1 MSESTSAAPLKGS
14 PCNSI
19 CSSLAVVFTL
29 FCGTAALGQGQ
40 ATSLA
45 GIVTDA
51 QGGVLPGVTV
61 TATSPALIGSRAAVS
76 EPNGSYRFPSVP
88 EGAYTLSFELS
99 GFQTYKRTNII
110 LSLGQTLTVDAQLQ
124 VQSLQESVTVTA
136 ESPVVDVQTTSVSS
150 TLNTAKLVG
159 VPTATDLWSALA
171 RAPGV
176 RMQGYDVGGSH
187 KSEQT
192 GYEAFGVRG
201 QARVVTEGVDTTE
214 GSGGAGFYQDYYAQN
229 EIAVSAAGQD
239 VTMNTPGAA
248 VISSIKSGGNQV
260 RGFATLSYEPH
271 SWIGNNIDTAATARG
286 FTGVPNNKFWEL
298 HPDIGGPI
306 VRDRLWFFAA
316 YNHFTIDEDITG
328 VPHDRATYQGYYNN
342 YTTKET
348 FRASRK
354 DTIIGYYQLGR
365 LRTPNRNLSALT
377 SPESAATQESNTH
390 MYNGKWQRVWSNRLF
405 SELNVGD
412 FGYHFPQG
420 PLVDYR
426 TNPPRIDT
434 ATGAQTGAAFAAA
447 GANGP
452 FVIERNKPQLFATAT
467 YFLPTGRGSHD
478 LKTGIEWLD
487 DAQLT
492 ENTGES
498 GPIYYQDLNGHAD
511 QLQLFNFGD
520 PATLRSAWTG
530 ADNRNRRVALF
541 VQDRWVATPRVTLT
555 AGIRY
560 DRQRPYYKDSTLA
573 PQLSAIFPAATIPGA
588 TLLERNTVSPRVG
601 ISVDPS
607 GDTKSAVKVFYGR
620 YYNNMASDFANLNPG
635 GAASRTYRFTDPN
648 GNNLFDGPQEL
659 GPLVATTGGT
669 TTTLDPNLK
678 VPRADEVDLSYQR
691 QFWGESSARVAYV
704 RKMVR
709 DIYANFNIA
718 RDGQF
723 TVPFSAPV
731 ILRSFDGGILG
742 TQVFDLLDIP
752 ASLRGVVRNQFTNVP
767 DAVGGGSYN
776 YDTIELAF
784 NKRFAG
790 GVFLDSSFD
799 YLRRD
804 ELRLNVASTSAFG
817 TDPLG
822 IGYFQNVNPAV
833 SNRQN
838 SSTWQAR
845 AAGRYQF
852 PYAIGVGANVQVQS
866 GWPWSRLVSVALPNA
881 GTQTFF
887 FENIDH
893 NRSETVPL
901 VGLRGDKAWR
911 SGERR
916 FTVMLDVFNLL
927 NSNAVS
933 NFTLINGANFNKILA
948 ALQPRTVQIGARM
961 EF

>member
-1 MSESTSAAPLKGS
+1 MRCRAGSALV
-14 PCNSI
+14 C
-19 CSSLAVVFTL
+19 L
-29 FCGTAALGQGQ
+29 FIVLTAAAALAQVQ

-45 GIVTDA
+45 GVVSDA

-61 TATSPALIGSRAAVS
+61 VATSPALIGSRTAVT
-76 EPNGSYRFPSVP
+76 EANGSYRFPSVP
-88 EGAYTLSFELS
+88 EGAYTLTFELS
-99 GFQTYKRTNII
+99 GFQTYKRTNIV

-124 VQSLQESVTVTA
+124 VQSVQESVTVIAT
-136 ESPVVDVQTTSVSS
+136 SPVVDVQTTSVGS
-150 TLNTAKLVG
+150 TLNTTKLIG

-171 RAPGV
+171 RSPGV

-201 QARVVTEGVDTTE
+201 QSRVVTEGVDTTE

-260 RGFATLSYEPH
+260 RGLAILSYEPV
-271 SWIGNNIDTAATARG
+271 SIIGSNIDAPLSARG
-286 FTGVPNNKFWEL
+286 FTGVPNNKFWEF
-298 HPDIGGPI
+298 HPELGGPI
-306 VRDRLWFFAA
+306 VRDKLWFFGA

-348 FRASRK
+348 FKASDK
-354 DTIIGYYQLGR
+354 DTLIAYYQIGY

-377 SPESAATQESNTH
+377 SPESAATQASNTH
-390 MYNGKWQRVWSNRLF
+390 MYNGKWHRVWNNRLF
-405 SELNVGD
+405 SELNIGD

-434 ATGAQTGAAFAAA
+434 STGMQTGAAFAAA
-447 GANGP
+447 GTNGP
-452 FVIERNKPQLFATAT
+452 FVIERNKPQVFGTVT
-467 YFLPTGRGSHD
+467 YFLPTGVGSHD
-478 LKTGIEWLD
+478 LKTGVEWLD

-498 GPIYYQDLNGHAD
+498 GPIYYQDLNGRPD
-511 QLQLFNFGD
+511 QIQLFNFGN
-520 PATLRSAWTG
+520 PSTLRSEWTG
-530 ADNRNRRVALF
+530 ADNRNRRLALF
-541 VQDRWVATPRVTLT
+541 LQDRWAATTRVTLT
-555 AGIRY
+555 LGVRY
-560 DRQRPYYKDSTLA
+560 DRQRPYYRDSTLA
-573 PQLSAIFPAATIPGA
+573 PVLTDIFPAATIPGA
-588 TLLERNTVSPRVG
+588 TLLERNTVAPRIG
-601 ISVDPS
+601 ISVDPT
-607 GDTKSAVKVFYGR
+607 GDTTSAIKAFYGR
-620 YYNNMASDFANLNPG
+620 YYNNLASDFANLNPG

-648 GNNLFDGPQEL
+648 GNRLYDGPQEL
-659 GPLVATTGGT
+659 GTLVATTGGT
-669 TTTLDPNLK
+669 TTTLDPNLR
-678 VPRADEVDLSYQR
+678 VPHTDEFDVSYQR
-691 QFWGESSARVAYV
+691 QFWGESSVRVAYV

-723 TVPFSAPV
+723 TVPYAASV
-731 ILRSFDGGILG
+731 VLRSVDGGIEG
-742 TQVFDLLDIP
+742 TQVFNLLDIP
-752 ASLRGVVRNQFTNVP
+752 TTLRGVVRNQFTNIP

-790 GVFLDSSFD
+790 GLFVDSSFD

-804 ELRLNVASTSAFG
+804 ELRSNSASTSAFS
-817 TDPLG
+817 TDPLI

-845 AAGRYQF
+845 ASGRYQF
-852 PYAIGVGANVQVQS
+852 PYAIGVGGNVQIQS
-866 GWPWSRLVSVALPNA
+866 GWPWARLVSAVLPNA
-881 GTQTFF
+881 GTQTFYL
-887 FENIDH
+887 EDINNH
-893 NRSETVPL
+893 RSDTVPL
-901 VGLRGDKAWR
+901 VGIRLDKGWR
-911 SGERR
+911 FGERKL
-916 FTVMLDVFNLL
+916 TTLLDVFNLL
-927 NSNAVS
+927 NSNAVT
-933 NFTLINGANFNKILA
+933 NFALSNGANFNKVLA
-948 ALQPRTVQIGARM
+948 ALQPRTVQLGLRL

>member
-1 MSESTSAAPLKGS
+1 MRFAAWPCLTVLFGVLCAAP
-14 PCNSI
+14 
-19 CSSLAVVFTL
+19 AF
-29 FCGTAALGQGQ
+29 AQGQ

-45 GIVTDA
+45 GVVIDA

-61 TATSPALIGSRAAVS
+61 TATSPALIGSRTVVT

-88 EGAYTLSFELS
+88 EGTYTLSFELT
-99 GFQTYKRTNII
+99 GFRTYNRANIV

-136 ESPVVDVQTTSVSS
+136 ESPLVDVQTTSVGS
-150 TLNTAKLVG
+150 TLNTAKLIG

-214 GSGGAGFYQDYYAQN
+214 GANGAGFYQDYYAQN
-229 EIAVSAAGQD
+229 EISVSAAGQD

-248 VISSIKSGGNQV
+248 VISSIKSGGNQLRALV
-260 RGFATLSYEPH
+260 TASYEPK
-271 SWIGNNIDTAATARG
+271 SLIGDNIDAAAGVRG
-286 FTGVPNNKFWEL
+286 FTGVPNNKFWEF
-298 HPDIGGPI
+298 HPDLGGPL

-328 VPHDRATYQGYYNN
+328 VRHDRATYQGYYNN

-377 SPESAATQESNTH
+377 SPESAATQKSNTH

-426 TNPPRIDT
+426 TNPPRIDNT
-434 ATGAQTGAAFAAA
+434 SGNQTGAAFAAA

-452 FVIERNKPQLFATAT
+452 FVIERNKPQLFGTVT
-467 YFLPTGRGSHD
+467 YFLPTHVGSHD
-478 LKTGIEWLD
+478 LKAGIEWLD

-498 GPIYYQDLNGHAD
+498 GPVYYQDLSGKPD
-511 QLQLFNFGD
+511 QVQLFNFGD

-530 ADNRNRRVALF
+530 ADNRNRREAIF
-541 VQDRWVATPRVTLT
+541 VQDRWTATSRVTLT
-555 AGIRY
+555 AGVRY
-560 DRQRPYYKDSTLA
+560 DRQRPYYKESTLA
-573 PQLSAIFPAATIPGA
+573 PTLGNIFQAATIPGA
-588 TLLERNTVSPRVG
+588 TLLVRDTVAPRVG

-607 GDTKSAVKVFYGR
+607 GDTKSAVKAFYGR
-620 YYNNMASDFANLNPG
+620 YFSNMASDFANLNPG
-635 GAASRTYRFTDPN
+635 GAASRTYRFIDTN
-648 GNNLFDGPQEL
+648 GNNLYDGPQEL
-659 GPLVATTGGT
+659 GTLVATTGGT

-678 VPRADEVDLSYQR
+678 VPHTDEVDLSYQR
-691 QFWGESSARVAYV
+691 QFWRESSLRAAYV

-723 TVPFSAPV
+723 NVPFATTV
-731 ILRSFDGGILG
+731 TLRSVDASAG
-742 TQVFDLLDIP
+742 TSTQIFNLLDIP
-752 ASLRGVVRNQFTNVP
+752 ASLRGVVRNQFTNIP
-767 DAVGGGSYN
+767 DSVGGGSYN
-776 YDTIELAF
+776 YDTIEVAF
-784 NKRFAG
+784 NKRFG
-790 GVFLDSSFD
+790 GGLFLDTSVD

-804 ELRLNVASTSAFG
+804 ELRLNTASTSAFG
-817 TDPLG
+817 TDPLN

-833 SNRQN
+833 SNRQT
-838 SSTWQAR
+838 SSNWQAHI
-845 AAGRYQF
+845 AGRYEL
-852 PYAIGVGANVQVQS
+852 PYAIGVGTNIQVQS
-866 GWPWSRLVSVALPNA
+866 GWPWSRLISVALPIA

-887 FENIDH
+887 MEDIGN
-893 NRSETVPL
+893 NRSDTVPL
-901 VGLRGDKAWR
+901 VGLRADKSWR
-911 SGERR
+911 FADRR
-916 FTVMLDVFNLL
+916 FLVMLDVFNVL

-948 ALQPRTVQIGARM
+948 ALQPRTVQFGARV